1 MKLFPEKDINI
12 PLSENHHNLIVNLK
26 KNTIDSKQ
34 FTGYWEDKTFVGEI
48 VTNTFT
54 IQLSSFFGNFCII
67 KGQIYPNNLALH
79 LFTGMKL
86 KIYFTLY
93 SIMVVLISID
103 LLNRKEF
110 GTIFAFIFFLL
121 LFRGIIEIGFRV
133 ASPII
138 LKKLVYVLRKKS

>member
-1 MKLFPEKDINI
+1 MKLFPEKDISI
-12 PLSENHHNLIVNLK
+12 SLSENHDNLIVNLK

-48 VTNTFT
+48 ETDTFT

-67 KGQIYPNNLALH
+67 KGQIYPNKLALH
-79 LFTGMKL
+79 LCTGMKL
-86 KIYFTLY
+86 KISFTLY
-93 SIMVVLISID
+93 SITFILISID

-110 GTIFAFIFFLL
+110 GIIFAFIFILL
-121 LFRGIIEIGFRV
+121 LFRGILEIGFRV

-138 LKKLVYVLRKKS
+138 LKKLVYVLRKNS